1 MIPFTKRYFTIKKG
15 GIVAVLLFLA
25 LSTPARA
32 VAESI
37 VFKDTKEHWAGSYIS
52 WAIEQ
57 KLTQGYGDGSFKP
70 NKLVNEA
77 EFLAMLLRAYGLV
90 DESPSSGS
98 SWFEPYYDYANRLG
112 WPISAA
118 QQNGEFRRGQA
129 ALLLA
134 SAASGKAFTEQS
146 AVQWL
151 LNEKISNGRT
161 SATVSGF
168 IPDGKLTRA
177 EALTFFYNLKQHSST
192 LSEAKI
198 PKLVNSLGGIALND
212 TLQKLQNS
220 LGKPAR
226 IDPSEYGFS
235 WHVYNSS
242 YNHYMMFG
250 VQNDRI
256 TALFSNDSESWVSS
270 TGIQIGQTITAVKKL
285 ITHGTNAEANE
296 NYYAFTTGSERTTL
310 FIDRQNGNKIAGMMR
325 MSQAASKPIKSSYS
339 SKLAAAFE
347 WQLFDLANA
356 ERAVRGIPILEW
368 DKLAAASAHSH
379 SGDMSNR
386 SFFNH
391 TNPDGSSPFDRMKA
405 KGVKYH
411 SAAENIAAGYQ
422 NSIFTHYGWINSKDG
437 HRETLLDRKLT
448 RLGTGVAIGG
458 SYNVYY
464 TQNFYTP

>member
-1 MIPFTKRYFTIKKG
+1 MIPDKKQYFSIKKG
-15 GIVAVLLFLA
+15 GMFAALLLLTLTA
-25 LSTPARA
+25 PSYAA
-32 VAESI
+32 AESLN
-37 VFKDTKEHWAGSYIS
+37 FKDTKDHWAGTYIT

-70 NKLVNEA
+70 NNLVNEA
-77 EFLAMLLRAYGLV
+77 EFLAMMLRAYGLAT
-90 DESPSSGS
+90 ESPASGS
-98 SWFEPYYDYANRLG
+98 AWFQPYYDYAEHLG
-112 WPISAA
+112 WPVSSA
-118 QQNGEFRRGQA
+118 QQNSEFRRGEA

-134 SAASGKAFTEQS
+134 SAASGEAFTEQS

-168 IPDGKLTRA
+168 ATDGKLTRA
-177 EALTFFYNLKQHSST
+177 EALTFFYNLKKHSSS
-192 LSEAKI
+192 LSKAQI
-198 PKLVNSLGGIALND
+198 PKATNALGGVALND
-212 TLQKLQNS
+212 TIQKLQKA

-235 WHVYNSS
+235 WHIYNSD

-250 VQNDRI
+250 VQNDRV
-256 TALFSNDSESWVSS
+256 TALFSNDSDSWKS
-270 TGIQIGQTITAVKKL
+270 TSGIHIGQTITAAKKL
-285 ITHGTNAEANE
+285 IIRPTNAEANE
-296 NYYAFTTGSERTTL
+296 NYYAYTIGNERTIL
-310 FIDRQNGNKIAGMMR
+310 FIDRQDGSKITGIIR
-325 MSQAASKPIKSSYS
+325 MNQAVSKPIKTSYTT
-339 SKLAAAFE
+339 KLEAAFE
-347 WQLFDLANA
+347 LQLFDLANA

-368 DKLAAASAHSH
+368 DKLAAASAHGH
-379 SGDMSNR
+379 SGDMSKR

-422 NSIFTHYGWINSKDG
+422 SSIFTHYGWLNSKDG
-437 HRETLLDRKLT
+437 HRETLLNSKLK
-448 RLGTGVAIGG
+448 RLGTGVAVGG
-458 SYNVYY
+458 TYNVYY